1 MLPDD
6 INHIP
11 PDTLNGILK
20 VLNIDAGE
28 FMYQLLNDNPREIM
42 IYAKIYAL
50 VHDVTKT
57 I

>member
-6 INHIP
+6 IKHIP
-11 PDTLNGILK
+11 PDILNGILK
-20 VLNIDAGE
+20 ALNIDTGE
-28 FMYQLLNDNPREIM
+28 FMYQLLNDNPKQIM

>member
-6 INHIP
+6 INDIP

-20 VLNIDAGE
+20 ALHIDAGE
-28 FMYQLLNDNPREIM
+28 FMYQLLNDNPKQVM
-42 IYAKIYAL
+42 IYAKIYAF
-50 VHDVTKT
+50 VNDITKT